1 MGKSGSSSKKKY
13 SKKKSLKVSSEARR
27 KKRSRRNKSKK
38 LSRHDDSY
46 TSYSDDDSTSS
57 SLISSSSSEGE
68 YKSRKSRSRTRNEV
82 KGSKKRSRRRSSSED
97 SSNDSL
103 PVKKR
108 RRSKKKPDSD
118 KKNKKKIK
126 KKKKSRRDG
135 YISDSASCSTCGD
148 EDSSSDEDTNTIKGK
163 NGNRKNRNRQ
173 MRSSSPYKDD
183 DDDNIENVTMENN
196 PRRLKSVITI
206 ATQPENEEGDDM
218 KRYDEVKEEMVYDY
232 DHDYDYPSCKS
243 NDSND
248 GETKKELVDN
258 NNISVMNK
266 EKDNLESGVDD
277 LESILRQKALENL
290 SRFRGGIQTKTVVD
304 PVIDNKEK
312 NVVENPVSQPVIQ
325 RSRFTWR
332 RDEHEKT
339 DTTYSGPDSS
349 GSQPKLQSTDLSST
363 ERVENIMNTHENVE
377 VNKST
382 DGVET
387 PSSASGSNEASQ
399 FEKKTMS
406 VMRGGEMVQVSYKVY
421 IPNRAPALA
430 RRQLKR

>member
-82 KGSKKRSRRRSSSED
+82 KGSKKRSRRRSYSED

-163 NGNRKNRNRQ
+163 NGNRKSRNRQ
-173 MRSSSPYKDD
+173 MRSSSPYKD

-206 ATQPENEEGDDM
+206 ATQQENEEGDDM

-258 NNISVMNK
+258 NNISVMSK

-377 VNKST
+377 VKKST

>member
-13 SKKKSLKVSSEARR
+13 SKKKSLKISSEARR
-27 KKRSRRNKSKK
+27 KKTSRRNKSKK

-46 TSYSDDDSTSS
+46 SSYSDDDSTSS
-57 SLISSSSSEGE
+57 SLISSSSSEDE

-82 KGSKKRSRRRSSSED
+82 KGSKKRSRRRSYSED
-97 SSNDSL
+97 SSSDSL

-108 RRSKKKPDSD
+108 RRSKKKSDSD

-126 KKKKSRRDG
+126 KKKKSRRDD

-163 NGNRKNRNRQ
+163 NGNRKNRNRH

-248 GETKKELVDN
+248 GEPKKELVDN
-258 NNISVMNK
+258 NNNISVMSK

-290 SRFRGGIQTKTVVD
+290 SRFRVL
-304 PVIDNKEK
+304 
-312 NVVENPVSQPVIQ
+312 Q

-349 GSQPKLQSTDLSST
+349 GSQPKLQSADLSST
-363 ERVENIMNTHENVE
+363 ERVENIINTHENVE
-377 VNKST
+377 VKKST